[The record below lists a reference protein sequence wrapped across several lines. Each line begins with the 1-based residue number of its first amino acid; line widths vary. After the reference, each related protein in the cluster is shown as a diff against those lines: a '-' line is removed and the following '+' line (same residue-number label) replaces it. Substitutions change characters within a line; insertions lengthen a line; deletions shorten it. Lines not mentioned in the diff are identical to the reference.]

1 MINERNHKVQIKKN
15 GNSDTN
21 DLDKTEENIK
31 FHPKKGKRIL
41 QITKPSCVRQEDKKT
56 VNNHVFPQQNLFN
69 INKNYPEKRDEK
81 YNFQTSEL
89 SLKKIITTNDVN
101 PIRKMDENIKSESRN
116 TSDFKENIN
125 IGLTQEKLENKKNNL
140 ERFLIN
146 IQRNAYDNKNRIF
159 NEELRPGFKNIV
171 NEKQLIEIKHLDFEE
186 ILSINT

>member
-1 MINERNHKVQIKKN
+1 
-15 GNSDTN
+15 
-21 DLDKTEENIK
+21 
-31 FHPKKGKRIL
+31 
-41 QITKPSCVRQEDKKT
+41 
-56 VNNHVFPQQNLFN
+56 
-69 INKNYPEKRDEK
+69 
-81 YNFQTSEL
+81 L